1 MLKIFLV
8 EDSAPVRKRMAVLF
22 GSIEGVAVVGEAE
35 EPDDALA
42 GIAASR
48 ADVVIVDLR
57 LTESSGL
64 DVLAALAQNDPSVIT
79 MVLTNHSGVSFR
91 QACMAAGA
99 RYFFDKTEE
108 FDLARSTV
116 EQIARERLAGTHR

>member
-22 GSIEGVAVVGEAE
+22 GSIEGAAIAGEAE
-35 EPDDALA
+35 EPEGALA
-42 GIAASR
+42 GIAASH
-48 ADVVIVDLR
+48 ADVVIIDLR
-57 LTESSGL
+57 LTDSSGL
-64 DVLAALAQNDPSVIT
+64 DVLAALTQRDRSVIT
-79 MVLTNHSGVSFR
+79 MVLTNHSGASFR

-99 RYFFDKTEE
+99 GYFFDKTGE
-108 FDLARSTV
+108 FGLARNTI